1 MKPSPLLRDETVNTT
16 NSADPDIGTIL
27 QGFKLT
33 IISTMLKDFVEKVD
47 NWNELMHEEFWQK
60 DGNHKE
66 IENTCICP
74 EGERVPQPEEGN

>member
-1 MKPSPLLRDETVNTT
+1 MKQSVQPIQQTQ
-16 NSADPDIGTIL
+16 IL
-27 QGFKLT
+27 ELSYRGFKLT
-33 IISTMLKDFVEKVD
+33 IISTMLKDLVEKVD

-74 EGERVPQPEEGN
+74 QGERVPQPEEGN

>member
-1 MKPSPLLRDETVNTT
+1 
-16 NSADPDIGTIL
+16 
-27 QGFKLT
+27 
-33 IISTMLKDFVEKVD
+33 MLKDFVEKVD